1 MRLKPSNSTI
11 EYTLKRSERKTIGI
25 SVERDGSVVVSAPE
39 IVTEEAIAQHV
50 HTKRLWVWEKQAI
63 KKHQNAEAPQK
74 QFIAGESFEYLGRRY
89 RMKIVDAQD
98 KPLKMCD
105 GWFCLSRDHQNEAK
119 KWFIEWYSARLE
131 EKINERLKH
140 VFGFKKE
147 NLPSIRVIDL
157 GYRWGSCSK
166 EGILNFNWKIAM
178 APLSII
184 DYVVAHELT
193 HLQEHSHSDRF
204 WKELGKIMPGYKKK
218 KEWLK
223 NNGMT
228 LTL

>member
-1 MRLKPSNSTI
+1 MRLKTSNSLI

-25 SVERDGSVVVSAPE
+25 SVERDGRVVVSAPT
-39 IVTEEAIAQHV
+39 IVTEETVAKHV
-50 HTKRLWVWEKQAI
+50 HTKRLWIWEKQAI
-63 KKHQNAEAPQK
+63 KKHQKCEAPNK
-74 QFIAGESFEYLGRRY
+74 QFVAGESFEYLGRRY
-89 RMKIVDAQD
+89 RMKLIDTQD
-98 KPLKMCD
+98 KPLKMHE
-105 GWFCLSRDHQNEAK
+105 GWFCLNREDQIKAK
-119 KWFIEWYSARLE
+119 KSFIAWYSTHLE

-147 NLPSIRVIDL
+147 NLPTIRVIDL

-184 DYVVAHELT
+184 DYVIAHELT
-193 HLQEHSHSDRF
+193 HLQEHSHSERF
-204 WKELGKIMPGYKKK
+204 WKELGKIMPGYQKK

-228 LTL
+228 LSL

>member
-11 EYTLKRSERKTIGI
+11 EYTLKRSARKTIGI

-98 KPLKMCD
+98 KPLKMC
-105 GWFCLSRDHQNEAK
+105 
-119 KWFIEWYSARLE
+119 
-131 EKINERLKH
+131 
-140 VFGFKKE
+140 
-147 NLPSIRVIDL
+147 
-157 GYRWGSCSK
+157 
-166 EGILNFNWKIAM
+166 EG
-178 APLSII
+178 
-184 DYVVAHELT
+184 
-193 HLQEHSHSDRF
+193 
-204 WKELGKIMPGYKKK
+204 
-218 KEWLK
+218 
-223 NNGMT
+223 
-228 LTL
+228 